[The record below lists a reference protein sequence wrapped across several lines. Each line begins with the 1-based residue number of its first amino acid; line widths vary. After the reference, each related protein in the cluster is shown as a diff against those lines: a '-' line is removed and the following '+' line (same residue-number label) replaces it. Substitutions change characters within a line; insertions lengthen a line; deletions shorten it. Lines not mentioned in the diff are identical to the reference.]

1 MKYGNNLYWVWLSE
15 RIGSSYKDLRVLLH
29 LYTDPFD
36 IFRLDVSEIE
46 HIRGLSAKAKSALC
60 DKRLERAMRICEYCS
75 SKGVSIMGYH
85 DPSYPD
91 RLRTLEDPPALLY
104 VLGKLP
110 SIDDKACIGVVGT
123 RSMSEYGR
131 ENAYKI
137 SYELSSAGMVVI
149 SGMARGIDAIA
160 ACAAIEA
167 GGTTVAVLGCGI
179 DTVYP
184 KEHATLMT
192 QIARHG
198 AVITEYA
205 PGEPPYGR
213 NFPKRNRIISAL
225 SNSVLVVECMERSGS
240 LITAKYAIA
249 QGKAVYA
256 LPGKIGDKNSEGTNN
271 LIKDGA
277 RLALSS
283 GDIIDGYSF
292 LYLDTLNIEAY
303 NKAKN
308 RVHSIDGVISK
319 YGIAPPSRRG
329 TGVKKDTFVGTNVK
343 DEKEVSAKQPAS
355 MPSVRGSDEN
365 KQMKTTD
372 AVHHAVTDTVTES
385 ILSTLDGVGRRI
397 FENMPCGTPVSI
409 DGLALSDMGIGDVM
423 TSLTLLELNG
433 LIESVPGGMYLRR
446 K

>member
-1 MKYGNNLYWVWLSE
+1 MKYGNDLYWVWLSE
-15 RIGSSYKDLRVLLH
+15 RIGSAYRDLRILLH

-46 HIRGLSAKAKSALC
+46 HIRGLSTRTKSALC
-60 DKRLERAMRICEYCS
+60 DKRLERSMRICEYCA
-75 SKGVSIMGYH
+75 SKGVSIIGYH

-91 RLRTLEDPPALLY
+91 RLRVLEDPPTLIY

-110 SIDDKACIGVVGT
+110 RIDDKACIGIVGT
-123 RSMSEYGR
+123 RKMSEYGR
-131 ENAYKI
+131 ENTYKI
-137 SYELSSAGMVVI
+137 SYELASAGMVVI

-167 GGTTVAVLGCGI
+167 GSTTVAVLGCGI

-184 KEHATLMT
+184 KEHARLMA

-205 PGEPPYGR
+205 PGEPPYGK

-225 SNSVLVVECMERSGS
+225 SNSVLVVECTERSGS
-240 LITAKYAIA
+240 LITSKYAIA
-249 QGKAVYA
+249 QGKPVYA

-277 RLALSS
+277 RPALSS
-283 GDIIDGYSF
+283 DDIVEGYSF

-303 NKAKN
+303 NKAKGII
-308 RVHSIDGVISK
+308 HSIDGVVSK
-319 YGIAPPSRRG
+319 YGIAPISRRG
-329 TGVKKDTFVGTNVK
+329 TAVKNDIFVASNAK
-343 DEKEVSAKQPAS
+343 DEKEVTVKQP
-355 MPSVRGSDEN
+355 PSVRPSDEN
-365 KQMKTTD
+365 RQTKTTD
-372 AVHHAVTDTVTES
+372 APKSAVTDTVTES
-385 ILSTLDGVGRRI
+385 ILSTLDGASRRI
-397 FENMPCGTPVSI
+397 FENMPCGEPVSI
-409 DGLALSDMGIGDVM
+409 DRLAPSDMGIGDVM